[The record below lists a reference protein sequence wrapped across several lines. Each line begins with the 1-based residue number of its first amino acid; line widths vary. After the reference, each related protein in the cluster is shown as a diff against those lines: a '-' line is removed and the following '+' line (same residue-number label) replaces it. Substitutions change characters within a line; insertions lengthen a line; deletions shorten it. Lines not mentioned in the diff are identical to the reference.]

1 MSDMTQSQRPLADG
15 PPVAPDDR
23 SGAGGIATLQAAIDG
38 ATQLADPRHPSDPA
52 GASAVT
58 VEDVQSRQEQKA
70 ESLFAGRVKVYPKAV
85 QGVVR
90 RWKWIGLI
98 VLLGIYYLT
107 PWLRWDRGPDAPDQ
121 AILIDMDGRRAYFL
135 FIEIWPQEIY
145 YLTGLLILGS
155 LGLFL
160 VSSLFGRI
168 WCGFA
173 CPQTVW
179 TDLFMW
185 IERKIEGDRNARI
198 KLDKGPLT
206 LDRLT
211 KKLTKHA
218 AWLAIALA
226 TGGAWIMYFQ
236 DAPTFLGEFF
246 TLQSSSGTY
255 FFVGLFTATT
265 YLLGGIAREQ
275 VCTYMCP
282 WPRFQAALLDEDS
295 MVVTYRQWRGEPRG
309 KHKKGTSWDGR
320 GDCVDCKQCVA
331 VCPTGIDI
339 RDGIQLEC
347 IGCGLCI
354 DACDGVMDKVDRPR
368 GLIAFDSERNQ
379 KRAVAQQP
387 PSRFRFF
394 RLRTYVYLAAMAL
407 VAGVMVF
414 TFGNRASFDL
424 NILHDRN
431 PLYVT
436 LSDGSIRNGYQIKLI
451 NKSYE
456 DRLYHLAVEGVQS
469 PTYQVLGQGDAG
481 AGGIELPAARDGV
494 TTYQLYLSTAASGLA
509 DTSTPLRFVVTDL
522 TTEDVLVQNDVFRGP
537 DR

>member
-15 PPVAPDDR
+15 PAVAPDDR

-407 VAGVMVF
+407 VAGVMLF

-424 NILHDRN
+424 NVLHDRN

-456 DRLYHLAVEGVQS
+456 DRLYHLTVEGVQS

>member
-15 PPVAPDDR
+15 PAVAPDDR

-424 NILHDRN
+424 NVLHDRN

-456 DRLYHLAVEGVQS
+456 DRLYHLTVEGVQS